1 MPSTIVNALFVVTT
15 ITELPWKQSLP
26 VTSAKHEVW
35 IRNLFLLVSRFP
47 CIYRHSLFRSPFEKK
62 TFNPAYTNKK
72 LYLLHFCFSPNIGE
86 DTERIQ
92 MECELETRRRES
104 CQGQQSLGM
113 LRKPGQAWKSS
124 STAIL
129 PSSFIFGSQM
139 QEVITMPLLIKCLV
153 SAYLHQCFS
162 HSWTTQ

>member
-1 MPSTIVNALFVVTT
+1 MRFESEIYSCSFLGFLVYIVIPCL
-15 ITELPWKQSLP
+15 
-26 VTSAKHEVW
+26 EV
-35 IRNLFLLVSRFP
+35 LLK
-47 CIYRHSLFRSPFEKK
+47 KK

-72 LYLLHFCFSPNIGE
+72 LYLLHFYFSPNIGE

-153 SAYLHQCFS
+153 SAYLHQCIS
-162 HSWTTQ
+162 HS